1 MITGNNYVE
10 APLEFRKQD
19 IHETLQELLDDL
31 KPIEFESYQDYF
43 LINTF
48 KKGISESGKVDIE
61 RLRSGGHAVY
71 YQRVK
76 RKRKSKGSSKEDEEI
91 SNPSRSSSKARSASD
106 NNGSSSEEDDDDDS
120 DYGNDN
126 NRNKKKSG
134 SNIDPNTNISESGSA
149 DSNFFNGNISKSSII
164 PAPVK
169 GNVRRSSRLS
179 LQQQQQL
186 EKQKQI
192 RKHQKQGSEE
202 DLKKDETGDT
212 NDFEEEKS
220 DICDDSNSKEHIKD
234 LFETLVEKVIEPKRR
249 SDWVLPPRLRY
260 QPEKQ
265 MRTKPAFDSVK
276 INEVMA
282 NKSIRHILS
291 RFEGG
296 VAGVRKREWPEEK

>member
-106 NNGSSSEEDDDDDS
+106 NNGSSSEEEDDDDS

-169 GNVRRSSRLS
+169 VMLLLFGPF
-179 LQQQQQL
+179 
-186 EKQKQI
+186 
-192 RKHQKQGSEE
+192 
-202 DLKKDETGDT
+202 T
-212 NDFEEEKS
+212 FP
-220 DICDDSNSKEHIKD
+220 DSCNTAFKTAQD
-234 LFETLVEKVIEPKRR
+234 MPYTLVSHYFIYFNR
-249 SDWVLPPRLRY
+249 
-260 QPEKQ
+260 
-265 MRTKPAFDSVK
+265 VK
-276 INEVMA
+276 
-282 NKSIRHILS
+282 S
-291 RFEGG
+291 RFSSHLLF
-296 VAGVRKREWPEEK
+296 WLIS